1 MLRVITWIVTAALV
15 VAPFTTRSQEQL
27 PDSTA
32 GSGEALHPSSRA
44 PADTTAGVP
53 PATKSPGAAMFL
65 SAVLPGAGQVYNT
78 SYWKVPIILGF
89 GIYFISSY
97 LDADRRADDYRQQYI
112 ASLATTPGGDPSLLA
127 MRDFYLGERDTFVWY
142 FCILYF
148 LNVVDA
154 YVDASLY
161 GFDVSPTLN
170 MQGLPE
176 GARLRFSLRW

>member
-1 MLRVITWIVTAALV
+1 VLRVITWSVTALLV
-15 VAPFTTRSQEQL
+15 VAPFTTRSQEQP

-32 GSGEALHPSSRA
+32 GIGEALYRSPPIAS
-44 PADTTAGVP
+44 DTTTGVP
-53 PATKSPGAAMFL
+53 LATKSPGTAML
-65 SAVLPGAGQVYNT
+65 MSAILPGAGQVYNT

-97 LDADRRADDYRQQYI
+97 LDADRRAEDYRQQYI
-112 ASLATTPGGDPSLLA
+112 ASLAVTPGGDPSLIA

-148 LNVVDA
+148 LNIVDA

-170 MQGLPE
+170 MQGLPD

>member
-1 MLRVITWIVTAALV
+1 MLRVITLIMTALLV
-15 VAPFTTRSQEQL
+15 VAPLTTRSQEQP

-32 GSGEALHPSSRA
+32 GIGEAHHPSPLMQS
-44 PADTTAGVP
+44 DTTTGVP
-53 PATKSPGAAMFL
+53 LATKSPGTAMVL

-112 ASLATTPGGDPSLLA
+112 ASLSLTPGGDPTLLA

-148 LNVVDA
+148 LNIVDA

-161 GFDVSPTLN
+161 GFDVSPTLS
-170 MQGLPE
+170 MQGLPD
-176 GARLRFSLRW
+176 GARLHFSLRW

>member
-1 MLRVITWIVTAALV
+1 VLRVITWIVAALLV
-15 VAPFTTRSQEQL
+15 VAPFTTRSQEQP
-27 PDSTA
+27 PDSSA
-32 GSGEALHPSSRA
+32 GIGEALQPSSRMV
-44 PADTTAGVP
+44 ADTTAGVP
-53 PATKSPGAAMFL
+53 LATKSPGTAMLL

-112 ASLATTPGGDPSLLA
+112 ASLPGGDPSLIA

-148 LNVVDA
+148 LNIVDA

-161 GFDVSPTLN
+161 GFDVSPALN
-170 MQGLPE
+170 MQGLPD
-176 GARLRFSLRW
+176 GARLRFSHRW